1 MPTSVSSVKTVIPR
15 LFRIIIL
22 FGLGMGL
29 LMFTFTWWSFHLVKE
44 EGLLRSD
51 LQEEMFALAKK
62 IDGEILRERQLL
74 SSLLHAE
81 SAISSTSA
89 ASDFAGLSRRFR
101 SLALQVG
108 QPALFDTFYAAL
120 GVLEENRQK
129 SVEWRERF
137 RSLPSP
143 SSPRLELIDQER
155 ERLRQGFDAAFFVV
169 RQIQQEL
176 LAAVDEYG
184 RQQSQHLDF
193 IFYRNWIIVIAIFVV
208 MSGGFFVALR
218 RLNGIATTIVRERE
232 NVFAAMSNSRHQLE
246 QIFNTAGN
254 GMRVIASDCTV
265 VRVNDIFCRL
275 IGEKRENIE
284 GRKCHE
290 VFPGDACHTD
300 QCALRLLMDGTEE
313 TVEHLVEKQ
322 RAAGGKIVCRLR
334 ATPWRDEAG
343 NFLGIIEDF
352 QDISRTVE
360 TEKTLRLAK
369 EEAEAAN
376 TAKSEFL
383 ANMSHE
389 IRTPLN
395 GIMGMTELVLGSD
408 LTSDQRRFLEM
419 VRTSAHRLLD
429 VVNEILDFSKMEAG
443 TFEIE
448 HIPFSLSDVIGNSLR
463 ILAFKAHD
471 RGLRL
476 AYHIDS
482 ELVDAFIGDPARL
495 RQVLLHLVGNS
506 VKFTREGE
514 IAVSVRKLALQEQD
528 RLTRKAGARDIA
540 LHFQVSD
547 TGIGIPKD
555 KQQSI
560 FAAFKQVDGSSSRRY
575 GGAGLGLTIC
585 AQLVGMMDGEI
596 WLESEEGKGTTMHF
610 TLLLQTQVHQ
620 GQVVEPVRIG
630 DLGAMSFLL
639 VASNAA
645 GRFVLKEML
654 SEWNRGVHVAENSE
668 AALALARQHH
678 FDIIFLDSLPS
689 GEQVFELAEHLR
701 DVARGARM
709 IMLTATGQ
717 RGDAVRCK
725 EVGIASYLLKPVSKN
740 ELLEAMRTLLSFAPE
755 DVASMPLVTR
765 HSIRES
771 QQTLHVLLAED
782 EEINRALVV
791 ELVRSQGWRI
801 TTVEN
806 GQQALDALREDYF
819 HLVLMD
825 IQMPEMDGFEAVSRL
840 RKREKQTGGHLPVV
854 ALTAHALTADRQKC
868 LDAGMD
874 GYVSKPVHMDALRS
888 EMERVLGKD
897 LSMKTVTLTPKRKGA
912 EFLDYDSFL
921 YDSCNGKVELA
932 KKLLRHLIHVSGPQ
946 WLEEAEAAIAAGDE
960 TRLRKV
966 CHSLKGTAATVC
978 AHAFA
983 HAGAELGRLAREGK
997 MEETPNGLEQ
1007 LKKEFL
1013 RIRQW
1018 AKNSNLDLM

>member
-1 MPTSVSSVKTVIPR
+1 MKAVIPR
-15 LFRIIIL
+15 LFRIVIL

-29 LMFTFTWWSFHLVKE
+29 LMFTFTWWSLHLVKE
-44 EGLLRSD
+44 EGFLRSN
-51 LQEEMFALAKK
+51 LQEEMFALAKM

-74 SSLLHAE
+74 SSLFHGE
-81 SAISSTSA
+81 SAIPPIPA
-89 ASDFAGLSRRFR
+89 APDLSGLSRRFR
-101 SLALQVG
+101 SLAVQVG
-108 QPALFDTFYAAL
+108 QPALFDTFDAAL

-129 SVEWRERF
+129 SIEWRKRH
-137 RSLPSP
+137 LPLP
-143 SSPRLELIDQER
+143 AASSSRLELIEQER
-155 ERLRQGFDAAFFVV
+155 ARLRQLFDASFFAV
-169 RQIQQEL
+169 RQAQQDL
-176 LAAVDEYG
+176 VAAADEYG
-184 RQQSQHLDF
+184 RKRNQHLDSNLS
-193 IFYRNWIIVIAIFVV
+193 RNWIIVVAVFVV
-208 MSGGFFVALR
+208 MSVGFLVALR
-218 RLNGIATTIVRERE
+218 RLSAVSTAIARDRE
-232 NVFAAMSNSRHQLE
+232 NVFAAMSYSQHQLE

-254 GMRVIASDCTV
+254 GMRVITQDCTV

-275 IGEKRENIE
+275 VGEERENIE

-290 VFPGDACHTD
+290 VFPGDACRTD
-300 QCALRLLMDGTEE
+300 QCALRLLMDGTE
-313 TVEHLVEKQ
+313 TVERLVEKQ
-322 RAAGGKIVCRLR
+322 RADGGKIVCRLR

-376 TAKSEFL
+376 AAKSEFL

-408 LTSDQRRFLEM
+408 LTTDQRRFLEM

-471 RGLRL
+471 KGLRL
-476 AYHIDS
+476 TYHIDS
-482 ELVDAFIGDPARL
+482 ELVDGFIGDPARL

-514 IAVSVRKLALQEQD
+514 VAVSVRKVALQEQD

-560 FAAFKQVDGSSSRRY
+560 FAAFKQADGSSSRRY

-610 TLLLQTQVHQ
+610 TLLLQAQAHQ

-645 GRFVLKEML
+645 GRFVLKEMI

-668 AALALARQHH
+668 NALALARLHH

-717 RGDAVRCK
+717 RGDAMRCK
-725 EVGIASYLLKPVSKN
+725 EVGIASYLLKPVSKA
-740 ELLEAMRTLLSFAPE
+740 ELLEALRTLLSCAPE

-806 GQQALDALREDYF
+806 GQQALDALREDYY

-825 IQMPEMDGFEAVSRL
+825 IQMPEMDGFEAVARL
-840 RKREKQTGGHLPVV
+840 RKREKQTGGHLPVI

-897 LSMKTVTLTPKRKGA
+897 LSMKTVTLTPKRKGS
-912 EFLDYDSFL
+912 EFLDYDAFL

-1018 AKNSNLDLM
+1018 AQNSNLDLM